1 MWSVLRF
8 KRSGVGV
15 LIMNSYYADYMQ
27 AHYERG
33 LNFGAS
39 NELNLL
45 FIEILESENFDK
57 EKALQMIIDRQARLK
72 QEFKVMAGLDKE
84 IKGE

>member
-1 MWSVLRF
+1 
-8 KRSGVGV
+8 
-15 LIMNSYYADYMQ
+15 MNSYYADYMQ

-39 NELNLL
+39 NELNSL
-45 FIEILESENFDK
+45 FIEVLESENFDK
-57 EKALQMIIDRQARLK
+57 EKALQMIINRQARLK